1 MTSGLWYMTQ
11 YLNVAFQEKLVKLK
25 TQALPKPEIILDGKE
40 VKEVKQKLCSSDH
53 SKWILPKSEVTFC
66 VQQECTE
73 KAVVFSVTTNLADPV
88 ITILRMQKISK
99 SNKSWKLSNMKI
111 CMSKKQQPKT
121 NDYQNIHQNFF
132 LSLLL
137 PPEYRSAR
145 STAGLP
151 KSMPCHVIII
161 VIISFFLLG
170 CNHYRQ
176 VEEKFG
182 RHLHPIHLNCIMYY
196 QCHPNHKLK

>member
-88 ITILRMQKISK
+88 ITIFRIQKINK

-111 CMSKKQQPKT
+111 CMSKYKQTKAKWLSKYSSKFLPQP
-121 NDYQNIHQNFF
+121 
-132 LSLLL
+132 
-137 PPEYRSAR
+137 PPPPRVQKCKKHSRFAKINAMSCDHY
-145 STAGLP
+145 
-151 KSMPCHVIII
+151 CHHIIFP
-161 VIISFFLLG
+161 SWL
-170 CNHYRQ
+170 
-176 VEEKFG
+176 
-182 RHLHPIHLNCIMYY
+182 
-196 QCHPNHKLK
+196 